1 MRGLKF
7 INLEML
13 KVGRIRVAK
22 LFVLRMLG
30 FEIKYMEKFRL
41 GSGVSFAYKNSFS
54 FGRNVY
60 VGRRCHFA
68 ANLVC
73 GDDVL
78 IASNVSFVG
87 GDHKI
92 VPEVPFVESGRDIL
106 KTIVLEDNVWIGHGA
121 IIMHGVRIKSGSVVA
136 AGAVVT
142 KDVEASTIV
151 GGNPATRIRTIT
163 RS

>member
-1 MRGLKF
+1 MEIIKF
-7 INLEML
+7 
-13 KVGRIRVAK
+13 GRIRIFKVI
-22 LFVLRMLG
+22 VLRLLG
-30 FEIKYMEKFRL
+30 FQIKFLEKFRL
-41 GSGVSFAYKNSFS
+41 GSGVSFSYKNNFS

-68 ANLVC
+68 SNLVC

-92 VPEVPFVESGRDIL
+92 LPGVLFVESGRDEL
-106 KTIVLEDNVWIGHGA
+106 KTTVVEDNVWIGHGA
-121 IIMHGVRIKSGSVVA
+121 IIIHGVRIKTGSVVA

-151 GGNPATRIRTIT
+151 GGNPASRIRLI
-163 RS
+163 